1 MLNKKDLLILS
12 HFRQNAR
19 KSLTNIS
26 RKTGVPVS
34 TIFDKLKLYEEKLI
48 QRHTALLDFQK
59 LGYEIRVKMTIKA
72 NREKRDDLINYLIRH
87 KSVNSIFRINNGG
100 DVLIEGIFRNMK
112 ELQEF
117 SESLEDFDIKN
128 KQEFFVLED
137 IKREAFMSDPDI
149 VRLIGPV

>member
-1 MLNKKDLLILS
+1 MLNRKELLILS
-12 HFRQNAR
+12 HFRENAR

-34 TIFDKLKLYEEKLI
+34 TIFDKLKNYEENLI

-59 LGYEIRVKMTIKA
+59 LGYEIRVKMTLTAK
-72 NREKRDDLINYLIRH
+72 REDRDRLIDYLVKH
-87 KSVNSIFRINNGG
+87 KSVNSVFRINNGG
-100 DVLIEGIFRNMK
+100 DVLIEVIFRNMR

-117 SESLEDFDIKN
+117 SESLEGYNIRN

-137 IKREAFMSDPDI
+137 IKREAFMSDPELVKI
-149 VRLIGPV
+149 FNMA